1 MATTPPHLEDC
12 TGIVAIE
19 DGIGG
24 MIPDGGEDDICE
36 TVGAGGGLGDWE
48 RESGGGAEGW
58 QRGREGEGGGEGG
71 GQGAEAPPPLLP
83 FSYLQAHRGQ
93 WGAPGTVCNDD
104 VTLTMIG
111 FAAAY
116 DDDKDGGVTATLR
129 RSEERR
135 RVAVL

>member
-58 QRGREGEGGGEGG
+58 QRGREGEGGGRGRR
-71 GQGAEAPPPLLP
+71 ARSRSPP
-83 FSYLQAHRGQ
+83 A
-93 WGAPGTVCNDD
+93 V
-104 VTLTMIG
+104 
-111 FAAAY
+111 
-116 DDDKDGGVTATLR
+116 
-129 RSEERR
+129 
-135 RVAVL
+135 VAVLLFTGPSRTMGSPRYGM